1 MPKFDSAIAVSGFLV
16 YNVYIIT
23 CVTHKMRTNIDLD
36 DHLVERAFALTGLRT
51 KKELINF
58 ALAEL
63 VKRSEKKDLFDLAGD
78 IEFVEDFDTDVVRN
92 NRYVID

>member
-1 MPKFDSAIAVSGFLV
+1 MK
-16 YNVYIIT
+16 
-23 CVTHKMRTNIDLD
+23 TNIDLD
-36 DHLVERAFALTGLRT
+36 DRLIEQAFALTGLRT

-63 VKRSEKKDLFDLAGD
+63 VKRGEKKDLLLAGE
-78 IEFVEDFDTDVVRN
+78 IEFVEGFNTDTVRN